1 MPALSTAKEP
11 DFTLI
16 SGAELAEPPD
26 GEVVCAFRALDLDRG
41 HGLYVLIF
49 IIDNRDLAFTAL
61 SCSRHRVVVSAFDL
75 PDIAALTA
83 FELTSRRH

>member
-11 DFTLI
+11 DFTLV

-26 GEVVCAFRALDLDRG
+26 GKVVCAFRALDLDRR
-41 HGLYVLIF
+41 HGIYVFIL
-49 IIDNRDLAFTAL
+49 IIDNCDLAFTAL
-61 SCSRHRVVVSAFDL
+61 SCARHRVVVRAFYL
-75 PDIAALTA
+75 SDIAALTA